1 MHPSAAGPDDA
12 LVRAASDAVQDIFS
26 ALPGVCAARAKQHTR
41 FSVRGRTV
49 AYLLVDHH
57 GDGILGLVVKAAA
70 GENRALVRRD
80 AELYY
85 IPAYLGS
92 RGWVG
97 IRLDVDGVPWDVVDD
112 FIWASYRLVA
122 PKSLAREPRT
132 AADSQESGGRCP

>member
-49 AYLLVDHH
+49 AYHLVDHH
-57 GDGILGLVVKAAA
+57 GDGILGVVVKAAA

-80 AELYY
+80 PELYY

-97 IRLDVDGVPWDVVDD
+97 IDSTSTGSRGTLSTT
-112 FIWASYRLVA
+112 SYGPAIDLSRR
-122 PKSLAREPRT
+122 KSLAREPRT
-132 AADSQESGGRCP
+132 AADPQESGGRRP